1 MCTLIRYLGFMGTFF
16 NTHLYCLIGCLSMIV
31 WTNAVLGVVDACVLY
46 FCICTCSAQLSMFHM
61 KGRSRNALIII
72 IIIVVVIT
80 TTTAAAAATT
90 TTMLISSGN
99 RNTLVIIVVVVITT
113 TTAAAAAATTTM
125 LISSGNRNTLV
136 IIVVVVSSRSIVVVI
151 FSELHTHER
160 HCVTERYLQLSSAVY
175 DPKSLVFRF
184 LLLLCGFVHLFECLF
199 MEGRGGVFS
208 FFGRGGGGGGKLI
221 L

>member
-1 MCTLIRYLGFMGTFF
+1 MTVL
-16 NTHLYCLIGCLSMIV
+16 
-31 WTNAVLGVVDACVLY
+31 TNAVLGVVDACVLY
-46 FCICTCSAQLSMFHM
+46 FCICTCSVQLSMFHM
-61 KGRSRNALIII
+61 EGRSRNALII

-80 TTTAAAAATT
+80 TTTAATT
-90 TTMLISSGN
+90 TATLISSGN
-99 RNTLVIIVVVVITT
+99 RNTLVIIVVVVGR
-113 TTAAAAAATTTM
+113 
-125 LISSGNRNTLV
+125 S
-136 IIVVVVSSRSIVVVI
+136 SIVVVI

-199 MEGRGGVFS
+199 MEGRGCVCS
-208 FFGRGGGGGGKLI
+208 FFWGGEGVGGGGKLI